1 MCIVYLSVFS
11 ALVIKLYLYIIY
23 LSIFCLLS
31 IYLYH
36 VTCLLFCNL
45 CIIYLFIFCVVS
57 FNLYNV
63 NYLSVSC
70 ARFIYLYYVLYLWSF
85 IYTLS
90 ISICFLWII
99 YILVLRALSVYLYS
113 THHLSICI
121 MRTVKCASGRIYES
135 LHNKMWDICFVWLH
149 SAHCIMHYIKVHNKG
164 SWKIELWYI
173 TLRHYLHCKN
183 FNKVPILYSVETKY
197 NIKSK
202 SFMKK
207 TFSTLLTTFFFFFLS
222 LFHIHIQENQTV
234 HSGFVSAEPELHTP
248 KFFTDKIYL

>member
-121 MRTVKCASGRIYES
+121 MCTVKCASGRIYES
-135 LHNKMWDICFVWLH
+135 LHNKMWGYLFCLIAQCTLH
-149 SAHCIMHYIKVHNKG
+149 HA
-164 SWKIELWYI
+164 
-173 TLRHYLHCKN
+173 
-183 FNKVPILYSVETKY
+183 LY
-197 NIKSK
+197 
-202 SFMKK
+202 
-207 TFSTLLTTFFFFFLS
+207 
-222 LFHIHIQENQTV
+222 
-234 HSGFVSAEPELHTP
+234 
-248 KFFTDKIYL
+248 